1 MKRKMSLF
9 STLPVIFL
17 FLMASCTT
25 TLTNV
30 WKYENYQG
38 GPFKKVFVLVALQD
52 PVIKRLLEDELVSQL
67 KTHGTD
73 SVASYTFFLH
83 HFISDKESIT
93 SKIKELESE
102 AVLIMRLIRIE
113 KEEMYI
119 PEKYIIP
126 TWYYDWYSYYNKG
139 FGFIPHYKDENYLVI
154 METNMYDTQNE
165 KLIWF
170 ARSKILTVAC
180 GCQEI
185 KPFIKVIIDRLS
197 SDQLIK

>member
-1 MKRKMSLF
+1 MEFHRSD
-9 STLPVIFL
+9 
-17 FLMASCTT
+17 
-25 TLTNV
+25 V
-30 WKYENYQG
+30 WKYENNQG

-52 PVIKRLLEDELVSQL
+52 PVIERLFEDEFVSQL
-67 KTHGTD
+67 KAHGTD

-93 SKIKELESE
+93 SKIKEMESE

-170 ARSKILTVAC
+170 ARSEILTVSC